1 MPGTLREDIALT
13 LKCPTG
19 RASEQ
24 RGPGETHPL
33 FGVTVQMGHL
43 EPRGG
48 ALPRHTARVSLRESS
63 HADAQPSRDSPK
75 GRVSL
80 QREKKSQLQ
89 STAGCLWVLTASRND
104 PWSVLFRTPA
114 RAVYSVGR
122 DLLPHWVLKMRGF
135 PGGPVLKDSM
145 LPLQGRGSDL
155 WMGN

>member
-1 MPGTLREDIALT
+1 MLKITQLVTMPGTLREDIALT

-33 FGVTVQMGHL
+33 SGVTVQMGHL

-80 QREKKSQLQ
+80 QREKVIVTVNCRLSL
-89 STAGCLWVLTASRND
+89 SIDCL
-104 PWSVLFRTPA
+104 
-114 RAVYSVGR
+114 
-122 DLLPHWVLKMRGF
+122 
-135 PGGPVLKDSM
+135 
-145 LPLQGRGSDL
+145 
-155 WMGN
+155 